1 MRFGRRTIEEAE
13 GIQLA
18 PLIDIVFIT
27 LVFFMTTYAY
37 SSLESEV
44 DVKLPTADS
53 AQPGERTRG
62 EIYIN
67 IREDGQIVLNNRVM
81 TLPELQGV
89 LFRVAEYFPG
99 GSVIIR
105 GDREAALGQ
114 AIAVLNCCKKAD
126 IQDVSF
132 AAIEEEETRDATR

>member
-1 MRFGRRTIEEAE
+1 MRIGRRTFEEVE
-13 GIQLA
+13 NIPLA

-37 SSLESEV
+37 STLEAEM
-44 DVKLPTADS
+44 DVKLPTADT
-53 AQPGERTRG
+53 AQAGERTRG

-67 IREDGQIVLNNRVM
+67 IRDDGRIVLNNRVVD
-81 TLPELQGV
+81 LPELQER
-89 LFRVAEYFPG
+89 LYRVAEVFPG
-99 GSVIIR
+99 GAVIIR

-132 AAIEEEETRDATR
+132 AALPEEEPDDAR